1 MPTTIDET
9 TLKPLSSGDL
19 KELASITDSCCVSI
33 LMRTHRSGREVQQGP
48 IRLKNLLKEASE
60 KLKAAGHDDSIL
72 APLGSKPNENEFW
85 QHQGEG
91 LAIFLTPDDCR
102 MLRLN
107 RAVDEKVYVGES
119 FFLQPLIRESNSG
132 GEYFV
137 LALSWDEATL
147 YRAAGEAFTVVET
160 AALPAKL
167 EELVP
172 PSDPQ
177 ESLQNTSHRGAGN
190 TARTSTAMFHGQGEG
205 EDKLEADRDQYLSLV
220 GDEVTAAVY
229 NTGLPL
235 VVVATSEVTGHLE
248 ATNKIHVDAQVDGS
262 PSEWTADELR
272 EHAHKA
278 IAPQLKADHSDF
290 GERFGT
296 AMANS
301 KASGDL
307 DVVSEAAK
315 AGRVDSL
322 MVCKID
328 DHCEQ
333 TNQAVLETLRNG
345 GEVLQ
350 CGPESM
356 PGDSVVAAIFRF

>member
-1 MPTTIDET
+1 MPATIDAT
-9 TLKPLSSGDL
+9 TVKPLLSGDL
-19 KELASITDSCCVSI
+19 EKLASITDSCCVSI
-33 LMRTHRSGREVQQGP
+33 LMRTHRSGRAIQQGP

-72 APLGSKPNENEFW
+72 ARLASKPNENKFW

-107 RAVDEKVYVGES
+107 RTVDEKVSVGES
-119 FFLQPLIRESNSG
+119 LFLQPLIRESNSG
-132 GEYFV
+132 GDYFV
-137 LALSWDEATL
+137 LALSWYEATL
-147 YRAAGEAFTVVET
+147 YRAAGESFTVVET
-160 AALPAKL
+160 TALPTKMD
-167 EELVP
+167 ELVSP
-172 PSDPQ
+172 VEPQ
-177 ESLQNTSHRGAGN
+177 ESLQYTSHRGVGN
-190 TARTSTAMFHGQGEG
+190 AARTSTPMFHGQGEG
-205 EDKLEADRDQYLSLV
+205 EDKINADRDQYLSLV
-220 GDEVTAAVY
+220 GDEVAAAVY

-248 ATNKIHVDAQVDGS
+248 STTKLQVDAKVDGS
-262 PSEWTADELR
+262 PSEWTGDELR

-278 IAPQLKADHSDF
+278 IAPLLKADHNEF

-301 KASGDL
+301 KASDDL
-307 DVVSEAAK
+307 GEVLKAAK
-315 AGRVDSL
+315 AGRIDSL
-322 MVCKID
+322 MVCQNE

-350 CGPESM
+350 CRPESM
-356 PGDSVVAAIFRF
+356 PGDSVVAAILRF